1 MITVLNAQK
10 RASPKRILDHDSF
23 LIRVIRGQ
31 QLLCALALLALP
43 GLIDYLTY
51 YGYGSKSMSIGKSV
65 PRVDA
70 YEKVTGRAK
79 YTDDLVERHALIAKV
94 LHATVANGLVTRI
107 DTTQAEQI
115 PGVVQIITCF
125 EVPDR
130 PFPTAG
136 HPWST
141 DPSHQDPADRKLL
154 NRRVRLYGD
163 DIAVVIAQDEVAAAR
178 ALRAITVEYET
189 YPILLTPQAAMQEG
203 ASALHENCP
212 DNILKHTSLE
222 DGNFE
227 EAIQE
232 PGLLRFDGIYE
243 TPLVQHCHIEPV
255 VSFAYMESGRIVVV
269 SSTQIPHI
277 VRRIVA
283 QALGLPW
290 GKVRIIKPFV
300 GGGFGNKQD
309 ALYEPLNAYLTMR
322 LGGRLVKLELSREEI
337 FFATRVR
344 HGEQIQLSSY
354 IRPNGRLVARRYTA
368 YANQGAY
375 GSHGHS
381 IAAKGTN
388 VFRQLYQDEK
398 ARKVDIFTVYTNT
411 ATAGAMRGYGTPQA
425 VFAIESHMEDLAQ
438 TLNLDPIAFRFMNL
452 MPQGFTDPLSK
463 NVNYFDS
470 FHQCVEQG
478 KAAIRWEEKRRRYQ
492 RQTGPLRRGV
502 GMALFWY
509 NTGVWPISI
518 EVSSC
523 RMALNQDGSVQ
534 VQLGETE
541 IGQGSD
547 TVFAQMTS
555 ETLGIPLEQVQVVS
569 TQDTDITPF
578 GTGAYGSR
586 QSYVGGMAVHKTALL
601 LKEKIL
607 SHAEAYTR
615 MQASGLD
622 IREGAIVLKKSL
634 PGQPLMGLGELATAV
649 LYSPDHAE
657 HLTAET
663 TLQAKSNAYSFGCAF
678 AEVEVDIP
686 LGKVRLLDMINVH
699 DCGKLLNPQLAE
711 AQVHG
716 GMSMAIGYGLSEEL
730 RYDPQTGRLLNGTFL
745 DYKLATIMDHPHL
758 TAGFVENYEP
768 TGAFGSK
775 ALGEPP
781 AVPGAPAIRNA
792 VLHATGVGIR
802 RIPLTPEVLIPA
814 FKAAGLMA

>member
-1 MITVLNAQK
+1 
-10 RASPKRILDHDSF
+10 
-23 LIRVIRGQ
+23 
-31 QLLCALALLALP
+31 
-43 GLIDYLTY
+43 
-51 YGYGSKSMSIGKSV
+51 MSIGQSV

-79 YTDDLVERHALIAKV
+79 YTGDLVERDALIGRV
-94 LHATVANGLVTRI
+94 LHATIAHGLVSRI
-107 DTTQAEQI
+107 DSTEAAQI
-115 PGVVQIITCF
+115 PGVVQIMTCF
-125 EVPDR
+125 DVPDI

-163 DIAVVIAQDEVAAAR
+163 DIAVVVAEDEVAAAQ
-178 ALRAITVEYET
+178 ALRAIKVDYET
-189 YPILLTPQAAMQEG
+189 YPILLNPEAAMQEG
-203 ASALHENCP
+203 APLIHENCP
-212 DNILKHTSLE
+212 RNILKHTAME
-222 DGNFE
+222 DGDFE
-227 EAIQE
+227 AAIQE
-232 PGLLRFDGIYE
+232 PGLLHFEETYE
-243 TPLVQHCHIEPV
+243 TQPVQHCHIEPV
-255 VSFAYMESGRIVVV
+255 ISFAYMENGRIVVV

-309 ALYEPLNAYLTMR
+309 ALYEPLNAYLSLR

-344 HGEQIQLSSY
+344 HGMQIRLSAY
-354 IRPNGRLVARRYTA
+354 IRPNGRIVARQYRA
-368 YANQGAY
+368 YSNQGAY

-398 ARKVDIFTVYTNT
+398 ARKLDIFTVYTNT

-425 VFAIESHMEDLAQ
+425 VFAIESQMEDIAYA
-438 TLNLDPIAFRFMNL
+438 LNLDPIEFRFMNL
-452 MPQGFTDPLSK
+452 MPQGFRDPFSK

-470 FHQCVEQG
+470 FPQCVEQG
-478 KAAIRWEEKRRRYQ
+478 KAYIHWEEKRRAYQ
-492 RQTGPLRRGV
+492 GQRGPVRRGV

-509 NTGVWPISI
+509 NTAVWPISI

-523 RMALNQDGSVQ
+523 RMVLNQDGSLQ

-541 IGQGSD
+541 IGQGAD
-547 TVFAQMTS
+547 TIFAQMTS
-555 ETLGIPLEQVQVVS
+555 ETLGVLLEQVHVIS

-586 QSYVGGMAVHKTALL
+586 QSYVGGMAIQKTAHL
-601 LKEKIL
+601 LKDKIL
-607 SHAEAYTR
+607 DLAASYTG
-615 MQASGLD
+615 MQTSALD
-622 IREGAIVLKKSL
+622 IQAGIIVLRSL
-634 PGQPLMGLGELATAV
+634 HDKPLMSLGELATEV
-649 LYSPDHAE
+649 LYSPVHAE

-699 DCGKLLNPQLAE
+699 DCGRLLNPQLAQ

-716 GMSMAIGYGLSEEL
+716 GMSMAIGYGLSEQL
-730 RYDPQTGRLLNGTFL
+730 LYDTKTGRLLNGTFL
-745 DYKLATIMDHPHL
+745 DYKMATSMDHPHL
-758 TAGFVENYEP
+758 ATAFVENYEP
-768 TGAFGSK
+768 TGAYGSK

-792 VLHATGVGIR
+792 VLHATGVGIH
-802 RIPLTPEVLIPA
+802 RIPLTPHVLVPA
-814 FKAAGLMA
+814 FKQAGLI